1 METPIVFP
9 TAMAVQSD
17 ALDLL
22 ERFSAVR
29 RTTELICEG
38 LTPED
43 HMVQSMADASPAKW
57 HLAHTSWFFETFLL
71 KPSLPGYKLFHDDFT
86 FLFNSYYKQV
96 GSHPNRAFRG
106 LFSRPSLDHVRD
118 YRRYVDRHMLKL
130 LAGTNDNGV
139 RSLTELGLN
148 HEQQHQELIVT
159 DVKHALWS
167 NPLQPAWKSGGRS
180 PLSDM
185 RNGGG
190 HSPSA
195 DGGGRSP
202 ASERSCDWLSF
213 DEALYS
219 IGHIGSGFCFDNET
233 PCHQVFA
240 KRFSI
245 ASHPVTNGEY
255 LEFIRDGG
263 YSRPELWLSDGWDTV
278 CTQQWKMPLYWR
290 LDTENE
296 RAGTGA
302 LARSTRAKLALSADD
317 IRVFT
322 VNGTQP
328 LDVSEPICHISYYE
342 ADAFA
347 RWSGARLPTE
357 AEWEIAGSQQPI
369 QGNFLESGRFHP
381 CSADKI
387 CGTGALARERSQF
400 FGDVW
405 EWTASPYSP
414 YPGFRP
420 AEGALGEYNGKFMCN
435 QMVLRGGSCATPQSH
450 IRPTYRNFFPP
461 HARWQFMGIRLA
473 K

>member
-1 METPIVFP
+1 METPIVFA
-9 TAMAVQSD
+9 TAMAVKPD

-22 ERFSAVR
+22 ERFSSVR
-29 RTTELICEG
+29 RTTETVCEG

-71 KPSLPGYKLFHDDFT
+71 RPSLPGYKLFHDDFT

-106 LFSRPSLDHVRD
+106 LFSRPSLQQVRD

-130 LAGTNDNGV
+130 LADSTDDNL
-139 RSLTELGLN
+139 RSLMEIGLN

-180 PLSDM
+180 PSSDM
-185 RNGGG
+185 RN
-190 HSPSA
+190 
-195 DGGGRSP
+195 GGGRSP
-202 ASERSCDWLSF
+202 ASEGGRDWLSF

-219 IGHIGSGFCFDNET
+219 IGHSGPGFSFDNET
-233 PCHQVFA
+233 PRHQVFVN
-240 KRFSI
+240 RFSI
-245 ASHPVTNGEY
+245 ASHPVTNGKY

-263 YSRPELWLSDGWDTV
+263 YSRPELWLSDGWDLINSQHWT
-278 CTQQWKMPLYWR
+278 MPLYW
-290 LDTENE
+290 DCVG
-296 RAGTGA
+296 AGS
-302 LARSTRAKLALSADD
+302 LACTADEV
-317 IRVFT
+317 RVYT
-322 VNGTQP
+322 VHGLQP
-328 LDVSEPICHISYYE
+328 LELSEPVCHISYYE
-342 ADAFA
+342 AEAFA

-357 AEWEIAGSQQPI
+357 AEWETAASQQPI
-369 QGNFLESGRFHP
+369 GGNFLESGRLHP
-381 CSADKI
+381 CSAGDSPAVTDGDRAVRMQGSK
-387 CGTGALARERSQF
+387 F

-450 IRPTYRNFFPP
+450 IRATYRNFFPP
-461 HARWQFMGIRLA
+461 PARWQFMGIRLA